1 LLSVRDSVSQ
11 MLSDTA
17 TSIRESLMEPDELYN
32 FRRSRVDELTAQFR
46 TETDPQR
53 LQQIAEQINSIVGQL
68 YQGLDET
75 QRPEMAQ
82 GFIDFL
88 GGIDQILQEQVG
100 IGLDA
105 LDASATS
112 VNDQITTAMM
122 AGIEQQVGVNAEFA
136 TSVGLFGQAVQQ
148 LLAGLNNQAAN
159 TTTTTSSTGGG
170 FAATSTVVNRV
181 VSGSGFRSGVREVN
195 A

>member
-1 LLSVRDSVSQ
+1 
-11 MLSDTA
+11 
-17 TSIRESLMEPDELYN
+17 
-32 FRRSRVDELTAQFR
+32 
-46 TETDPQR
+46 
-53 LQQIAEQINSIVGQL
+53 
-68 YQGLDET
+68 
-75 QRPEMAQ
+75 
-82 GFIDFL
+82 
-88 GGIDQILQEQVG
+88 
-100 IGLDA
+100 
-105 LDASATS
+105 
-112 VNDQITTAMM
+112 MM